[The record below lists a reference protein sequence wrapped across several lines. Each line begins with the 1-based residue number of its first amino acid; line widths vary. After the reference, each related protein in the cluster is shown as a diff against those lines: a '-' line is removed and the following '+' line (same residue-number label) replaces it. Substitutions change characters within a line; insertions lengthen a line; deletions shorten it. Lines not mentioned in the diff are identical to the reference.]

1 LPNALWLPGSVAALS
16 HTKAGLEAKRAA
28 FSDGIVPALGT
39 MNNRRKEN
47 PLINTSSL
55 RSRCHWLSLLA
66 AAWVLGSGSVATA
79 QDDDYR
85 ISYVRPEV
93 HLSAGGHADL
103 GAGFR
108 VDIAIVPNGFLRNKR
123 DDFALSPG
131 MDIQFFDFRHDAH
144 DKDGPDDD
152 HDPDTVLFIPQLAA
166 QWNVYF
172 PNRAWSIFP
181 ELGVAPV
188 IGSWDGR
195 DDVHVDPLAAFG
207 ARKHFNRR
215 TALVMRAGWPSGFQ
229 IGLSF

>member
-1 LPNALWLPGSVAALS
+1 MFNA
-16 HTKAGLEAKRAA
+16 
-28 FSDGIVPALGT
+28 
-39 MNNRRKEN
+39 
-47 PLINTSSL
+47 SSL
-55 RSRCHWLSLLA
+55 RSFCRWLSLLA
-66 AAWVLGSGSVATA
+66 AVWLGGSAVAAA
-79 QDDDYR
+79 QEDDYR

-131 MDIQFFDFRHDAH
+131 MDIQFFDFRHDTRKGGPEH
-144 DKDGPDDD
+144 D
-152 HDPDTVLFIPQLAA
+152 HEPDTVLLIPQLAA
-166 QWNVYF
+166 QWNIYF
-172 PNRAWSIFP
+172 PRRAWSIFP

-207 ARKHFNRR
+207 ARKHFARR
-215 TALVMRAGWPSGFQ
+215 AALVMRAGWPSGFQ